1 MSGISKLYKSYL
13 QNSKQYGTIS
23 LRKGGKGSMKLIKK
37 TVTKDVVNPATGVS
51 ESKTYVNVILV
62 TDSGLQIPIKSSFAN
77 DSRLL
82 RSLAQDDK

>member
-1 MSGISKLYKSYL
+1 MK
-13 QNSKQYGTIS
+13 

-62 TDSGLQIPIKSSFAN
+62 SDNGLQIPIKSSFAN

-82 RSLAQDDK
+82 RSLAQDEK